1 MFVIQCET
9 KTFFTKKK
17 KILYIGSMHN
27 VKRVEDALKFNAE
40 RHANNFRRTHN
51 LDRNIWKVR
60 RI

>member
-17 KILYIGSMHN
+17 KILYIGPLHN
-27 VKRVEDALKFNAE
+27 VKRVEEALKFNSE
-40 RHANNFRRTHN
+40 HHANNHRRIHN

-60 RI
+60 RM

>member
-9 KTFFTKKK
+9 RTFFTKKK

-27 VKRVEDALKFNAE
+27 VKRVEEALTFRAM
-40 RHANNFRRTHN
+40 RHAITHMKIHN